1 MKYPT
6 PNRVGKS
13 HKSSKSYGNSKS
25 PTGVNSPLRHQA
37 GQIIPCDKRNERKA
51 LKTDDG
57 GHWPSPHV
65 EKSHRGI
72 KQAPDH
78 PLQRAQDP
86 LEVGPHSCWA
96 RVVAVLAARGE
107 LVDVVPHA
115 GAAGSAEAAR
125 KWGEWSSPRCR

>member
-57 GHWPSPHV
+57 GHWPVPTSRSPT
-65 EKSHRGI
+65 EASSRHRI
-72 KQAPDH
+72 IPCN
-78 PLQRAQDP
+78 
-86 LEVGPHSCWA
+86 GPKT
-96 RVVAVLAARGE
+96 L
-107 LVDVVPHA
+107 
-115 GAAGSAEAAR
+115 
-125 KWGEWSSPRCR
+125 